1 MRKIKLIKHWYGAPG
16 LRLFGLGPYCIP
28 MNGVKKLKLLF
39 DEHTFW
45 ANNRKLSDIKKILKN
60 SSIVVSAWKGNRLV
74 GFGRATNDGIYRAVL
89 WDVVIANDLQGK
101 GLGKQL
107 LKELL
112 NSKRLSNVER
122 IYLMTTKCNDFYE
135 HIGFKRETNQN
146 LYLMKKIKNK

>member
-1 MRKIKLIKHWYGAPG
+1 MIQIKLIKHCNGAPG

-28 MNGVKKLKLLF
+28 MNGVKKLKVLF

-45 ANNRKLSDIKKILKN
+45 ARNRKLCDIKKILKN

-101 GLGKQL
+101 GIGKL
-107 LKELL
+107 LLQELL
-112 NSKRLSNVER
+112 NSKRLSSVEK
-122 IYLMTTKCNDFYE
+122 IYLMTTKCSDFYE
-135 HIGFKRETNQN
+135 HIGFKKERSQN
-146 LYLMKKIKNK
+146 LFLMELNEE